1 MNDFCRHACA
11 EAFSNHRPYV
21 DRKMT
26 RCEVKCIGESDS
38 AGNWKFPKPFLT
50 TPLCRQKMT
59 ARGVRNLNSDVVNVS
74 AGDAIAEASP
84 KRPYVDRK
92 IKRGKELN
100 LCNCERFLQA
110 RMCRSLSEQ
119 CTI

>member
-1 MNDFCRHACA
+1 MYWRERFCRKLEVS
-11 EAFSNHRPYV
+11 EAFSNHALMQAE
-21 DRKMT
+21 K
-26 RCEVKCIGESDS
+26 
-38 AGNWKFPKPFLT
+38 
-50 TPLCRQKMT
+50 T